1 MIWILLTLAHL
12 AGLVGYTLLLR
23 KSTLGKLN
31 KLVMSALMMTAML
44 IPSLLFLA
52 LGKVNFVHSPLEW
65 FFLTLAGFT
74 LTGYF
79 ILNTYAL
86 TFLDASIYTIIF
98 NLRLVGTTI
107 LGFLILNELPRPLQ
121 MLGGLIIFASII
133 LLNLHKNKQWKSKPV
148 LLGFFTMIWFC
159 FHVVLEKYNLLHINL
174 ETYFFFIFFT
184 GTIWSWLFVALK
196 RIKIKNEIVNI
207 KDKKI
212 YWLLITRII
221 SGYTYTYALKF
232 GSLAIINYVSGM
244 SVALIVL
251 FGIYILGE
259 KEKITQKLFAV
270 AVACLGLTL
279 ILISK
284 L

>member
-1 MIWILLTLAHL
+1 MIWIFLTFAHL

-31 KLVMSALMMTAML
+31 KLVMSALMMTAVFL
-44 IPSLLFLA
+44 PSLIFLA
-52 LGKVNFVHSPLEW
+52 LGRVNFHHSPLEW
-65 FFLTLAGFT
+65 FFLILPGFT

-86 TFLDASIYTIIF
+86 TYLDASVYSIIF
-98 NLRLVGTTI
+98 NLRLIGTTI
-107 LGFLILNELPRPLQ
+107 LGYLILKELPQALQ
-121 MLGGLIIFASII
+121 MLGGLIIFASIL

-148 LLGFFTMIWFC
+148 LLGFITMVWFC
-159 FHVVLEKYNLLHINL
+159 FHVLLEKYNLLHINL
-174 ETYFFFIFFT
+174 ETYFFIVFFI
-184 GTIWSWLFVALK
+184 GTILSWVFVFLK
-196 RIKIKNEIVNI
+196 RIKIKNEIEHI

-259 KEKITQKLFAV
+259 REKITQKLFAV
-270 AVACLGLTL
+270 AVACIGLTL